1 MVRGSGGHSGKG
13 GDLPGSWLKT
23 CGCGCANKSVLR
35 GHPRGNLASSLASG
49 PGARAPAPMRGRQSV
64 LREDP
69 GGIPLRPLGV
79 AQQHQAG
86 RRDGREAQSGYD
98 GPAEGGPVD
107 DEDHGDE
114 QAAEG
119 RPAHHVTR
127 GVLVGPPGGLHGRVK
142 WRRWHVDGLRRLSGR
157 LSGLDGVNRMTG
169 HGVLPAGS
177 SWTVGRLSNGVRRG
191 SVTARTGGAHPME
204 CTSSLAVGGSGHCQG
219 GVAAACSLGRSPRAA

>member
-23 CGCGCANKSVLR
+23 CGCGCATKSVLG
-35 GHPRGNLASSLASG
+35 GHPGGNLASALATG
-49 PGARAPAPMRGRQSV
+49 RGARVPAAMDGRQSV

-79 AQQHQAG
+79 AQQYPAG
-86 RRDGREAQSGYD
+86 RRDGREAQGGD
-98 GPAEGGPVD
+98 GGPAEGGPVD

-114 QAAEG
+114 KAAEG

-127 GVLVGPPGGLHGRVK
+127 GVLVGTPSGLHGRVK
-142 WRRWHVDGLRRLSGR
+142 GRRRHVDGLRRLSGR
-157 LSGLDGVNRMTG
+157 LSGLDGVDRTTG

-177 SWTVGRLSNGVRRG
+177 SWTVGLLSNGVRRG
-191 SVTARTGGAHPME
+191 SVTARTGGAHSMG
-204 CTSSLAVGGSGHCQG
+204 CSSSLAVGGSGHCQG
-219 GVAAACSLGRSPRAA
+219 GLAAACSLGRSPRAA